1 MKQIT
6 KKGHEIKF
14 NSVSG
19 EKSRTASV
27 VAHDNI
33 CRGNVPIQLDDMC
46 IRSSSI

>member
-19 EKSRTASV
+19 KKRTASV

>member
-1 MKQIT
+1 MQQIT

-14 NSVSG
+14 
-19 EKSRTASV
+19 RTASV
-27 VAHDNI
+27 VARDNI

>member
-19 EKSRTASV
+19 KKNPE
-27 VAHDNI
+27 
-33 CRGNVPIQLDDMC
+33 QLQL
-46 IRSSSI
+46 